1 MDRHDAWLGLCFL
14 GALSLLIMWRLSQL
28 FAFVLLGGARF
39 DRRQSNRI
47 KLNLQAVIYYAACSL
62 LLAYGV
68 WIGVAQVVETY
79 LLIAGIFVTCVLFYG
94 VFRSGLNLRLRDP
107 SLALPQTLM
116 ALTWSA
122 CTYGVVNQAHGGILM
137 QFAVVMVAYNMNKRQ
152 AYIALAYA
160 IASVGVV
167 MLYKGWTDPLIYR
180 ADIQLALFFMFIV
193 ILLTV
198 TRIVATLSKM
208 QIRDKEQKRQ
218 LADAMRSF
226 ADRGE
231 VPQPGSRGVS
241 AQGELWRQFT
251 ELAHQ
256 RHDLEERRSI
266 MLAAISH
273 DLRSPLSRI
282 RMAAE
287 LLPPAPDMPVRREAI
302 LRNVDVA
309 NRLLTSFIDMA
320 YAEEEPVEGR
330 VNLRTL
336 TMSVAA
342 SIPGVRLVELPD
354 EEVWLAPASSVAL
367 ERALRNLIDN
377 AAVHGQ
383 PPIEMGLRCNEST
396 LLWVRDHGAGVD
408 ESQYELL
415 FQPFTRGDSNRIKPG
430 TGLGLAVVARTVL
443 RHGGRVKM
451 TNEVLGLRV
460 EMHLPPCEVGQ

>member
-1 MDRHDAWLGLCFL
+1 M
-14 GALSLLIMWRLSQL
+14 SRLSQ
-28 FAFVLLGGARF
+28 FFVFVLLGSARF
-39 DRRQSNRI
+39 DRRQSNLI
-47 KLNLQAVIYYAACSL
+47 KRNLQVITYYAANSL
-62 LLAYGV
+62 LLVYGV
-68 WIGVAQVVETY
+68 WIGVTQIVETY
-79 LLIAGIFVTCVLFYG
+79 LLVAGMFVTCVLFYT
-94 VFRSGLNLRLRDP
+94 VFRSGWNLRLRDP

-122 CTYGVVNQAHGGILM
+122 CAYGAVQQAHGGMLM
-137 QFAVVMVAYNMNKRQ
+137 QFAVMFVAYSMNQRQ

-160 IASVGVV
+160 IAIMGGV

-180 ADIQLALFFMFIV
+180 PDIQLAFFLMSIAILSTIAGIV
-193 ILLTV
+193 
-198 TRIVATLSKM
+198 VALSKLR
-208 QIRDKEQKRQ
+208 IRDKEQKRQ

-231 VPQPGSRGVS
+231 VPQPDSRGDA
-241 AQGELWRQFT
+241 AQDKLWRQFT

-287 LLPPAPDMPVRREAI
+287 LLPHAQGMPVRREAI

-320 YAEEEPVEGR
+320 YAEEEPIEGR
-330 VNLRTL
+330 VNLRSL

-342 SIPGVRLVELPD
+342 AIPGVRLVELPE

-377 AAVHGQ
+377 AVVHGQ
-383 PPIEMGLRCNEST
+383 PPVEMGLRCNEST
-396 LLWVRDHGAGVD
+396 LLWVRDHGEGVT
-408 ESQYELL
+408 ELQKELL

-430 TGLGLAVVARTVL
+430 TGLGLAVVARTAL

-451 TNEVLGLRV
+451 TNETLGLRV
-460 EMHLPPCEVGQ
+460 EMHLPPCEVGNEM

>member
-1 MDRHDAWLGLCFL
+1 MRQ
-14 GALSLLIMWRLSQL
+14 LSQF
-28 FAFVLLGGARF
+28 FAFVLLGGASS
-39 DRRQSNRI
+39 DRRQSNLI
-47 KLNLQAVIYYAACSL
+47 KRNLQAVMFYAACSSL
-62 LLAYGV
+62 LVYGV

-79 LLIAGIFVTCVLFYG
+79 LLIAGIFVSCVLFYM
-94 VFRSGLNLRLRDP
+94 VFRSGLNLRLSDP
-107 SLALPQTLM
+107 SMALPQTLM

-122 CTYGVVNQAHGGILM
+122 CTYGVVTQAHGGILM
-137 QFAVVMVAYNMNKRQ
+137 QFAVVLVAYNMNQRQ

-160 IASVGVV
+160 IAIVGLV

-180 ADIQLALFFMFIV
+180 ADIQLAFFLMFIA
-193 ILLTV
+193 ILSTV
-198 TRIVATLSKM
+198 TGIVAALSRM
-208 QIRDKEQKRQ
+208 RIRGKEQKRL
-218 LADAMRSF
+218 LAEAMRSF
-226 ADRGE
+226 TDRGE
-231 VPQPGSRGVS
+231 VPITDSRGDLL
-241 AQGELWRQFT
+241 QDELWRQFT

-273 DLRSPLSRI
+273 DLRSPLARI

-287 LLPPAPDMPVRREAI
+287 LLPHAQEMPVRREAI

-320 YAEEEPVEGR
+320 YAEEEPVESR

-336 TMSVAA
+336 TMSVA
-342 SIPGVRLVELPD
+342 SSLPGVRLVELPE

-377 AAVHGQ
+377 AVVHGQ
-383 PPIEMGLRCNEST
+383 PPVEMGLRCNEST
-396 LLWVRDHGAGVD
+396 LLWVRDHGEGVD

-415 FQPFTRGDSNRIKPG
+415 FQPFIRGDSNRIKPG
-430 TGLGLAVVARTVL
+430 TGLGLAVVARTAL

-451 TNEVLGLRV
+451 TNELLGLRV
-460 EMHLPPCEVGQ
+460 EMHLPRCQAGDAM

>member
-1 MDRHDAWLGLCFL
+1 MR
-14 GALSLLIMWRLSQL
+14 RLSQFFEL
-28 FAFVLLGGARF
+28 VLLGSARF
-39 DRRQSNRI
+39 DRRQSNLI
-47 KLNLQAVIYYAACSL
+47 KRNLQVITYYAANSL
-62 LLAYGV
+62 LLVYGV
-68 WIGVAQVVETY
+68 WIGVTQIVETY
-79 LLIAGIFVTCVLFYG
+79 LLVAGMFVTCVLFYT
-94 VFRSGLNLRLRDP
+94 VFRSGWNLRLRDP

-122 CTYGVVNQAHGGILM
+122 CAYGAVQQAHGGMLM
-137 QFAVVMVAYNMNKRQ
+137 QFAVMFVAYSMNQRQ

-160 IASVGVV
+160 IAIMGGV

-180 ADIQLALFFMFIV
+180 PDIQLAFFLMSIAILSTIAGIV
-193 ILLTV
+193 
-198 TRIVATLSKM
+198 VALSKLR
-208 QIRDKEQKRQ
+208 IRDKEQKRQ

-231 VPQPGSRGVS
+231 VPQPDSRGDA
-241 AQGELWRQFT
+241 AQDKLWRQFT

-287 LLPPAPDMPVRREAI
+287 LLPHAQGMPVRREAI

-320 YAEEEPVEGR
+320 YAEEEPIEGR
-330 VNLRTL
+330 VNLRSL

-342 SIPGVRLVELPD
+342 AIPGVRLVELPE

-377 AAVHGQ
+377 AVVHGQ
-383 PPIEMGLRCNEST
+383 PPVEMGLRCNEST
-396 LLWVRDHGAGVD
+396 LLWVRDHGEGVA
-408 ESQYELL
+408 ESQKELL

-430 TGLGLAVVARTVL
+430 TGLGLAVVARTAL

-451 TNEVLGLRV
+451 TNETLGLRV
-460 EMHLPPCEVGQ
+460 EMHLPPCDVGNEM